1 MNLDLFIMNGY
12 GLYVWSAFAF
22 TLFNFLILYKVTSK
36 QLIKEKAK
44 PNKKE
49 ISKDEAE
56 KILKQ
61 SQLQEYSHPNK
72 DEKKVKDKKLSSN
85 KTKPKSTKIKPSVK
99 KSKKVSKK

>member
-44 PNKKE
+44 FARKYESLNSDQVILAHKQPTNRTFVRTV
-49 ISKDEAE
+49 AH
-56 KILKQ
+56 KI
-61 SQLQEYSHPNK
+61 
-72 DEKKVKDKKLSSN
+72 
-85 KTKPKSTKIKPSVK
+85 
-99 KSKKVSKK
+99 